1 MVDQKIRGKN
11 NTSAIYNINET
22 NIILKTG
29 DNETSVSLSQL
40 WDILINNL
48 LDQKDA
54 EINKSLQYILINKT
68 NNEEK
73 YDSSKIIR
81 SLISIGV
88 PLPCAIEIAKTTSD
102 EVIQWSKTNRNE
114 EKLTTKHIRSIVIEV
129 MRELDANLYPRDKI
143 ESWSSR
149 YIRKYG
155 RNNRNIEIYEIP
167 TAVYK
172 DGVVGISYEFLKS
185 SFIPDVFN
193 EIAPNK
199 DFTKEITS
207 SALDSMAGE
216 IIEFVNGCDLY
227 RIRYSVLK
235 NVIIEIATQP
245 PHPWLIDNLKR
256 EELIAYDKEA
266 VESNL
271 RRAKQ
276 KLLEGTAV
284 PYEVIT
290 EILHHASSMI
300 LGHYSTF
307 LGNEDISSFVQLM
320 NYLKSI
326 CKPEESKDW
335 DLILSDYIFR
345 GLHDDFSLANVNMN
359 SYLDLMCKIYHL
371 YSERHNYNHDFMQ
384 ALFDFAEQSINIVT
398 FGNYDLLQKFL
409 ESDWAIYNRTV
420 RNNNIRTLLR
430 LLFPLKKKTETST
443 GNSHFWMKYVT
454 FGTPSVDK
462 RKPNVFVIVEDATG
476 FSFPALGAL
485 NHQNARQTCDT
496 ILFIGQHFTNK
507 RKLLSQ
513 IENELK
519 KQNLSDFLVIT
530 LDKDDF
536 ANLLTSKNRVETLD
550 AIIQDQTLY
559 DSEE

>member
-1 MVDQKIRGKN
+1 MVEQKIRGKN
-11 NTSAIYNINET
+11 NTSAVYNINET

-29 DNETSVSLSQL
+29 TDETPVSLTQL

-48 LDQKDA
+48 LDTADE
-54 EINKSLQYILINKT
+54 EINQSLQFILINKT

-102 EVIQWSKTNRNE
+102 EVLKWTKTRRND

-129 MRELDANLYPRDKI
+129 MRELDINLYSRDKI
-143 ESWSSR
+143 ENWSSR

-167 TAVYK
+167 TAIHK
-172 DGVVGISYEFLKS
+172 DGVIGISYEFLKS
-185 SFIPDVFN
+185 SFIPDVFS

-245 PHPWLIDNLKR
+245 PHPWLVDDLKR
-256 EELIAYDKEA
+256 EALIAYDKEA

-271 RRAKQ
+271 RKAKQ
-276 KLLEGTAV
+276 KLSEGTTI
-284 PYEVIT
+284 PYEVIS
-290 EILHHASSMI
+290 EILHHSSSMI

-326 CKPEESKDW
+326 CTPEGSKDW
-335 DLILSDYIFR
+335 DMILSDYAFR

-359 SYLDLMCKIYHL
+359 SYLDLMYKLYHL
-371 YSERHNYNHDFMQ
+371 YSEKHNYNHEFMQ
-384 ALFDFAEQSINIVT
+384 ALFDFAEQSINIIT
-398 FGNYDLLQKFL
+398 FGNYEALQTFL
-409 ESDWAIYNRTV
+409 ASDWTTYDRTV
-420 RNNNIRTLLR
+420 RNNYIRTLLR
-430 LLFPLKKKTETST
+430 LLFPIKKKNDTSS

-454 FGTPSVDK
+454 FGTSSVDK
-462 RKPNVFVIVEDATG
+462 RKPNVFVIVEDSTG

-485 NHQNARQTCDT
+485 DHQNTRQTCDT
-496 ILFIGQHFTNK
+496 ILFIGQHFTEK
-507 RKLLSQ
+507 RNLLSQ
-513 IENELK
+513 IEKELK
-519 KQNLSDFLVIT
+519 KQNLEEFLVII

-536 ANLLTSKNRVETLD
+536 ANLLTSQNRVETLD